1 MDALEIAATLGGAAI
16 GLLALV
22 YLLHLLGA
30 VARGVGVTL
39 GVAVV
44 RVAVVTALGA
54 VSWALLG
61 LGGVL

>member
-1 MDALEIAATLGGAAI
+1 MDALDIAMTLGGVAV

-30 VARGVGVTL
+30 VARGVGVTFS
-39 GVAVV
+39 VAIV
-44 RVAVVTALGA
+44 RVVVVTVLGA
-54 VSWALLG
+54 VSWALFG

>member
-1 MDALEIAATLGGAAI
+1 MGLDIVCVLAGVAF

-30 VARGVGVTL
+30 VARGVGVAL
-39 GVAVV
+39 GGVLV
-44 RVAVVTALGA
+44 RVALVTILGA

-61 LGGVL
+61 LGGVR